1 MRDMSELHLSLDCE
15 EEDEKSSSADML
27 YLSRRA
33 LKNIPASVLNMTH
46 LKSLYL
52 EGNEIRSL
60 PERFFS
66 SLSSLVWL
74 DVRNNRLTGLP
85 AAIGQHRCLKTLLL
99 EGNPISALPPELGHV
114 ISLKA
119 LSLRKCPLTSPPR
132 DVLDRG
138 LPSILRY
145 LRSSQLGEG
154 ERNLRARCRCVCVC
168 VCVCV
173 CHLWLCIKRMA
184 CLKNSSLPWFCSTG
198 VRSVPLETLVK
209 LSWILALLRKRS
221 ITPDAIISHSL
232 D

>member
-145 LRSSQLGEG
+145 LRSSQLGEEAPAVEKLRLSELDQCEENEHEILRFEELRRRMIRM
-154 ERNLRARCRCVCVC
+154 ERAELESAGDGGTRTQNIRSCRA
-168 VCVCV
+168 
-173 CHLWLCIKRMA
+173 
-184 CLKNSSLPWFCSTG
+184 G
-198 VRSVPLETLVK
+198 
-209 LSWILALLRKRS
+209 
-221 ITPDAIISHSL
+221 SHHQT
-232 D
+232 